1 MPKKIINRVKSAS
14 GFTLIE
20 LMIVVAVLSV
30 MLLVL
35 YQIWMNNERATRML
49 DAEIKLRDE
58 ARLGVSTMVRNLRM
72 AEFDPATPNTSIQY
86 IDAADASQPWPPPD
100 NATFARGIIFR

>member
-1 MPKKIINRVKSAS
+1 MGIDLMPKKIINRVKSAS

-49 DAEIKLRDE
+49 DAEIKMRDE

-72 AEFDPATPNTSIQY
+72 AEFDPATPNTSI
-86 IDAADASQPWPPPD
+86 
-100 NATFARGIIFR
+100 